1 MLSNSPY
8 IFTGGKSDITT
19 ASMQI
24 GKITSKGQT
33 TIPASIRK
41 AAKLEEGDRVLFEVK
56 EYYVI
61 LRKIKLPADDY
72 LKNISPTLNEW
83 LSPEDEEAWSE
94 L

>member
-1 MLSNSPY
+1 
-8 IFTGGKSDITT
+8 
-19 ASMQI
+19 MQI

-61 LRKIKLPADDY
+61 LRKIKLPADDH

-83 LSPEDEEAWSE
+83 LSPEDEEARSE